1 MICGIYA
8 GPIREPLTY
17 GFMIAGHKTSIKCLP
32 CLLYVINAKEQKKGT
47 IDNLRCDYPM
57 KKMREKWIDNAKGI
71 AILLVILGHASGNLT
86 GIWDFNFV
94 YGIHLVIF
102 FVLSGYTLR
111 EEKITR
117 HYVNKKFSRLMVP
130 YFWTCA
136 AVMAMDVFNSCVRDS
151 RNSIGV
157 VTGII
162 AKDLARSFMA
172 SGVWTKFGQVEI
184 GRRIGAVWFLPAM
197 FFGLL
202 FVQLLFQCVKDRR
215 TRGIVAAII
224 ATFGYISA
232 KFIWLPF
239 SIQSGMMAVFFV
251 WLGYEIRQEDLLA
264 RVKWWHY
271 VYAQIILLAGIYFGY
286 CGIGYARGDINDLI
300 LSPVVGMA
308 GCLLV
313 YGIARIIHGNILP
326 KIGQS
331 TMTILCVHLFA
342 LETMRSYFDSV
353 IRKIG
358 EVEGNSYVWRY
369 ILLHIAFAVLG
380 GLLIEWVKKIFHQLF
395 GDGDHKSV
403 KTEESQD
410 FILEVTKG
418 IFVLSILVG
427 CFTVDGA
434 FRQIIYSCQMVSVIF
449 IFGYTYN
456 RQMTIKETVKKTAT
470 EFLLPYF
477 IFVIF
482 EFCLYIRTVRL
493 SDMAIMFKK
502 YALGMS
508 FSKKIMPN
516 TPSVG
521 LVYFI
526 LVLFGVSLVYMC
538 IDKYIKDEGRQ
549 WCAVLLISVIGTIIG
564 KRGYWLPWSFDIA
577 CYAVVF
583 FKLGLYCKEH
593 HILEKIQNNFSWYF
607 ILSPFWVYM
616 IYAGSMELAVREYGQ
631 YGLVVIGA
639 VAGIFIIYLF
649 SGYLTH
655 ALHPLACLLALT
667 GKSAIV
673 MWILHILLGEKIN
686 RVLSQR
692 IIYEENI
699 AFLVVS
705 VIIQMALAI
714 LVSCMLS
721 FVRSWRKQA

>member
-1 MICGIYA
+1 M
-8 GPIREPLTY
+8 
-17 GFMIAGHKTSIKCLP
+17 
-32 CLLYVINAKEQKKGT
+32 
-47 IDNLRCDYPM
+47 DNLRCDYPM

-151 RNSIGV
+151 RNSSSI

-202 FVQLLFQCVKDRR
+202 FAQLLFQCVKDRR

-251 WLGYEIRQEDLLA
+251 WLGYEIRQADLLA

-358 EVEGNSYVWRY
+358 GW
-369 ILLHIAFAVLG
+369 
-380 GLLIEWVKKIFHQLF
+380 
-395 GDGDHKSV
+395 
-403 KTEESQD
+403 
-410 FILEVTKG
+410 
-418 IFVLSILVG
+418 
-427 CFTVDGA
+427 
-434 FRQIIYSCQMVSVIF
+434 
-449 IFGYTYN
+449 
-456 RQMTIKETVKKTAT
+456 KETAM
-470 EFLLPYF
+470 YGAIYCF
-477 IFVIF
+477 ISPLRYSADCSLNGQKRFSIN
-482 EFCLYIRTVRL
+482 CLV
-493 SDMAIMFKK
+493 
-502 YALGMS
+502 
-508 FSKKIMPN
+508 
-516 TPSVG
+516 
-521 LVYFI
+521 
-526 LVLFGVSLVYMC
+526 
-538 IDKYIKDEGRQ
+538 
-549 WCAVLLISVIGTIIG
+549 
-564 KRGYWLPWSFDIA
+564 
-577 CYAVVF
+577 
-583 FKLGLYCKEH
+583 
-593 HILEKIQNNFSWYF
+593 
-607 ILSPFWVYM
+607 
-616 IYAGSMELAVREYGQ
+616 ME
-631 YGLVVIGA
+631 I
-639 VAGIFIIYLF
+639 
-649 SGYLTH
+649 T
-655 ALHPLACLLALT
+655 
-667 GKSAIV
+667 
-673 MWILHILLGEKIN
+673 N
-686 RVLSQR
+686 R
-692 IIYEENI
+692 
-699 AFLVVS
+699 
-705 VIIQMALAI
+705 
-714 LVSCMLS
+714 
-721 FVRSWRKQA
+721 